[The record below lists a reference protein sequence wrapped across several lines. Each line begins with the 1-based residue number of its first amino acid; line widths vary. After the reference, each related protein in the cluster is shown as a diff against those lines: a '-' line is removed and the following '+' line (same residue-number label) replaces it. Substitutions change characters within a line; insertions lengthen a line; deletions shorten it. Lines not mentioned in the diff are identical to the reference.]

1 METAPDPSFPGS
13 SIPESSFRPAPLNAA
28 QHAVLDL
35 LGADRDAR
43 PSFDPAL
50 RTELHHVL
58 REGLRPIVDDL
69 PPDTSLWVGKHPLSA
84 VHGCEAKLLADEQES
99 FTWTPPI
106 ARGVVA
112 HKAIELGVNWSGE
125 VTPLHLVDEAIA
137 SLQGSGDKCGEWLS
151 TCGETQ
157 RAEVRSEANDRVAK
171 FLECFPPLKKAWAP
185 VTESRCRVEL
195 HDGRVVLAG
204 KIDLSLGRATGS
216 TAGKVLIDLKTGGF
230 VPSHLDDLRF
240 YALLETIRLGT
251 PPRLLATYY
260 LDSGQPRVEP
270 VSTAILESATRRTIE
285 GARRLADLRHGG
297 VDPVKRTGAACR
309 WCPVVESCLE
319 GKAFLTER
327 DGLDDLG
334 FDAVG

>member
-1 METAPDPSFPGS
+1 MEGT
-13 SIPESSFRPAPLNAA
+13 ETSFRPAPLNAA
-28 QHAVLDL
+28 QQEVLDL
-35 LGADRDAR
+35 LGAERDDR
-43 PSFDPAL
+43 PSFDASL
-50 RTELHHVL
+50 RADLHRL
-58 REGLRPIVDDL
+58 LADGLRPIADEL
-69 PPDTSLWVGKHPLSA
+69 PPDTSLWVGKHDLSS
-84 VHGCEAKLLADEQES
+84 VHGCEAKLLADDEAS

-112 HKAIELGVNWSGE
+112 HKAIELAVNWSGE
-125 VTPLHLVDEAIA
+125 VTPLHLVDEAMA

-151 TCGETQ
+151 ACGETQ
-157 RAEVRSEANDRVAK
+157 RAEVRSEANDRVTK

-185 VTESRCRVEL
+185 VTESRCRVEV

-204 KIDLSLGRATGS
+204 KIDLSLGRAVGT

-270 VSTAILESATRRTIE
+270 VTEAILESATRRTID

-297 VDPVKRTGAACR
+297 AEPVKRTGAACR
-309 WCPVVESCLE
+309 WCVVAASCVE
-319 GKAFLTER
+319 GKSYLAER
-327 DGLDDLG
+327 DGLDD
-334 FDAVG
+334 VGVEPVD